1 MSDTSIHSDRPTE
14 ALRRFRHLLPGATAM
29 AAVAGYVNSVVL
41 GFFHTPVSHMTG
53 AVSRTG
59 IDLAGERKDLGASL
73 MIMGGF
79 LFGAILAGLLV
90 GAKKLTPN
98 RRFGIALAL
107 EGLLLGLAT
116 WLLLH
121 DHRLGLPAAALAC
134 GLQNAI
140 GSSYCGLQ
148 IRTTHITGMV
158 TDLGTMMGQW
168 IRHRWVDRRK
178 FIFFLMVFLAFGFG
192 GYVGAIADRKY
203 GPIALLVPAV
213 AVFLAGVF
221 YYLFVHIATAD
232 MLPDAPPRNY
242 EAAPDARPAIE
253 AHPLP
258 EAPQNLH
265 INLEKPPE
273 PDPIIRRRP

>member
-14 ALRRFRHLLPGATAM
+14 VLRRFRHLLPGAAAM

-41 GFFHTPVSHMTG
+41 GFFRTPVSHMTG

-59 IDLAGERKDLGASL
+59 IDLAEHRGEVAANL
-73 MIMGGF
+73 MIIGGF
-79 LFGAILAGLLV
+79 LLGAIGAGLLV

-107 EGLLLGLAT
+107 EGALLGVAT
-116 WLLLH
+116 YLLLH
-121 DHRLGLPAAALAC
+121 ERRFGLPVAALAC

-158 TDLGTMMGQW
+158 TDLGTMIGHW

-178 FIFFLMVFLAFGFG
+178 FVFFLVVFLAFGLG
-192 GYVGAIADRKY
+192 GYAGAVADRNY
-203 GPIALLVPAV
+203 GPIALTLPAV
-213 AVFLAGVF
+213 AVFIAGVV
-221 YYLFVHIATAD
+221 YYLFVHMATAE
-232 MLPDAPPRNY
+232 MLPDAPPRL
-242 EAAPDARPAIE
+242 DS
-253 AHPLP
+253 HPLP
-258 EAPQNLH
+258 DASPGSS
-265 INLEKPPE
+265 PP
-273 PDPIIRRRP
+273 PVL

>member
-14 ALRRFRHLLPGATAM
+14 VLRKFRHLLPGATAM

-59 IDLAGERKDLGASL
+59 VDLAEHRGDAAANL
-73 MIMGGF
+73 MIIGGF
-79 LFGAILAGLLV
+79 LLGAVLAGVLV

-107 EGLLLGLAT
+107 EGVLLGVAT
-116 WLLLH
+116 YLILH
-121 DHRLGLPAAALAC
+121 EHRLGLPAAAFAC

-158 TDLGTMMGQW
+158 TDLGTMIGQW
-168 IRHRWVDRRK
+168 IRHRWVDRQK
-178 FIFFLMVFLAFGFG
+178 FIFFLMVFVAFGLG
-192 GYVGAIADRKY
+192 GYVGAVADGKY
-203 GPIALLVPAV
+203 GPIVLTVPAV
-213 AVFLAGVF
+213 AVFLAGVV
-221 YYLFVHIATAD
+221 YYLFVHMATAD
-232 MLPDAPPRNY
+232 MLPDAPPRTY
-242 EAAPDARPAIE
+242 AAEPDARPRIE
-253 AHPLP
+253 AHQLP
-258 EAPQNLH
+258 ET
-265 INLEKPPE
+265 PPSQ
-273 PDPIIRRRP
+273 RP

>member
-14 ALRRFRHLLPGATAM
+14 ILRRFRHLLPGAAAM

-59 IDLAGERKDLGASL
+59 VDLAEHRGEVAANL
-73 MIMGGF
+73 MIIGGF
-79 LFGAILAGLLV
+79 LLGAVVAGLLV

-98 RRFGIALAL
+98 RRFGIALVL
-107 EGLLLGLAT
+107 EGALLGLAT
-116 WLLLH
+116 FLLLH
-121 DHRLGLPAAALAC
+121 EHRLGLPAAALAC

-158 TDLGTMMGQW
+158 TDLGTMIGHW

-178 FIFFLMVFLAFGFG
+178 FLFFLGVFLAFGMG
-192 GYVGAIADRKY
+192 GYAGAVADGKY
-203 GPIALLVPAV
+203 GPIALTLPAV
-213 AVFLAGVF
+213 AVFIAGVV
-221 YYLFVHIATAD
+221 YYLFVHMATAE
-232 MLPDAPPRNY
+232 MLPDAPPR
-242 EAAPDARPAIE
+242 IE
-253 AHPLP
+253 SHPLP
-258 EAPQNLH
+258 TPSSDV
-265 INLEKPPE
+265 
-273 PDPIIRRRP
+273 PDGGA